1 MKKLRVIA
9 VTMMIIII
17 SVLSQG
23 TLAYYSTSG
32 KASSVVTTGNVK
44 LKIHELDENGNPF
57 NAEGVYVM
65 PGDIV
70 TKRVSVENVGS
81 HPFYLRIKLIEGTSS
96 AELSAKDC
104 MQLDIDTINWTY
116 KDGWY
121 YFNKIVDVGATTT
134 ELFTKVNIVGKK
146 IDRNYIDKFLTLK
159 VTAQAVQSENNPIVN
174 GDVTTANGWPKQAEE

>member
-1 MKKLRVIA
+1 MKKLRIIA
-9 VTMMIIII
+9 ITAMVIII
-17 SVLSQG
+17 SLLSQG

-44 LKIHELDENGNPF
+44 LKLHELNDKGEPF
-57 NAEGVYVM
+57 DPNGVYVM
-65 PGDIV
+65 PGDV
-70 TKRVSVENVGS
+70 VDKRVSVENVGS

-96 AELSAKDC
+96 ADLSAKDC
-104 MQLDIDTINWTY
+104 MQLDIDTLNWTY

-121 YFNKIVDVGATTT
+121 YYNNIVNVGTTTT
-134 ELFTKVNIVGKK
+134 ELFTKVTMVGEK

-174 GDVTTANGWPKQAEE
+174 GDVTTASGWPAMAEG